1 MTYLYSCLQC
11 NLIDDFNMTYS
22 LSNNLLDESVLN
34 KRSLLL
40 INVVDEIAIVLI
52 M

>member
-1 MTYLYSCLQC
+1 MTYLYSCLLC
-11 NLIDDFNMTYS
+11 NLIDDFIMTYS
-22 LSNNLLDESVLN
+22 LSDTLLDESVLN

-40 INVVDEIAIVLI
+40 INVVDEIAIALL